1 MTLFPNSESTDK
13 EKGDAGMNYESAYLV
28 KVLKCFVT
36 GENPEP
42 FRGDW
47 SKLFQLANIH
57 SVIGILGYTVMSHP
71 DEFDKQVLA
80 LMRSQCLQT
89 IALQTMRAGGMV
101 RLIEKMNEEGIDHLL
116 FKGYVLKDYYAV
128 PELRTYG
135 DIDFLIHPEDREK
148 CDALMLREGFQRK
161 TDWEPVYSY
170 YKQAE
175 FYEIHTDVMEVDVSD
190 KADYKGYFQHI
201 WEHAHLV
208 SEHTYELSPEYHFLY
223 ILTHIAKHI
232 SGAGAGIRMYMD
244 IAVFI
249 QHFGVQLDW
258 DYVQKELETLGF
270 TDFSNMVLT
279 VVRDYFG
286 VDSPFSLKEIA
297 SQVKED
303 FMGYTMAGGVFGH
316 FGREAGLV
324 SLKQQDRNEEE
335 VSRSKTIIRRL
346 FAPASELEKR
356 YTYLQGRHWLYPV
369 AWIHRLIKTRGSLD
383 AHMKEAQSIINTD
396 TEEVLKLKRIY
407 KEIGL

>member
-1 MTLFPNSESTDK
+1 
-13 EKGDAGMNYESAYLV
+13 MNYESAYLV
-28 KVLKCFVT
+28 NILKCFIA
-36 GENPEP
+36 GGNPEP
-42 FRGDW
+42 FQGDW

-71 DEFDKQVLA
+71 KEFNSQVLPP
-80 LMRSQCLQT
+80 MRSQCLQT
-89 IALQTMRAGGMV
+89 IALQTIALQTVRAGSMA
-101 RLIEKMNEEGIDHLL
+101 RLMEKMNAEGIDHLL

-148 CDALMLREGFQRK
+148 SDSLMMQEGFQRK

-170 YKQAE
+170 YKQEE

-208 SEHTYELSPEYHFLY
+208 SGHTYELSPEYHFLY

-232 SGAGAGIRMYMD
+232 SGSGAGIRMYMD

-249 QHFGVQLDW
+249 QHFGEKLDW
-258 DYVQKELETLGF
+258 DYVQKELEALSF

-286 VDSPFSLKEIA
+286 VDSPFPLKEIA
-297 SQVKED
+297 QQVKEE
-303 FMGYTMAGGVFGH
+303 FMEYTMEGGVFGH
-316 FGREAGLV
+316 FGRDAGLV

-335 VSRSKTIIRRL
+335 NVSRSKTIFRRL

-369 AWIHRLIKTRGSLD
+369 AWVQRLIKTRDSLD
-383 AHMKEAQSIINTD
+383 AHVKEAQSIMHTE

>member
-1 MTLFPNSESTDK
+1 
-13 EKGDAGMNYESAYLV
+13 MNYESAYLV
-28 KVLKCFVT
+28 NVLNRFVT
-36 GENPEP
+36 DGEPEP
-42 FRGDW
+42 FQGDW
-47 SKLFQLANIH
+47 GRLFQLANIH

-71 DEFDKQVLA
+71 KEFPPQVLQS
-80 LMRSQCLQT
+80 MRNQCLQT
-89 IALQTMRAGGMV
+89 IALQTMRAGGMA
-101 RLIEKMNEEGIDHLL
+101 RLIEKMNKEGIDHLL

-148 CDALMLREGFQRK
+148 SDALMLREDFQRK

-208 SEHTYELSPEYHFLY
+208 GGHTYELSPEYHFLY
-223 ILTHIAKHI
+223 LLTHIAKHI
-232 SGAGAGIRMYMD
+232 SSSGAGIRMYMD

-249 QHFGVQLDW
+249 RHFGDKLDW
-258 DYVQKELETLGF
+258 QYVQRELETLSF
-270 TDFSNMVLT
+270 TDFANMVLT
-279 VVRDYFG
+279 VVQDYFG
-286 VDSPFSLKEIA
+286 ADSPFPLKEID
-297 SQVKED
+297 QQIKED
-303 FMGYTMAGGVFGH
+303 FMEYTLAGGVFGH
-316 FGREAGLV
+316 FGRDAGLV
-324 SLKQQDRNEEE
+324 SLKKQDRNEDED
-335 VSRSKTIIRRL
+335 VSRSKTIFRRL

-369 AWIHRLIKTRGSLD
+369 AWVHRLIKTRDSLD
-383 AHMKEAQSIINTD
+383 AHVKEAQSIMHTD

>member
-1 MTLFPNSESTDK
+1 
-13 EKGDAGMNYESAYLV
+13 MNYESAYLV

-36 GENPEP
+36 GENPDP
-42 FRGDW
+42 FHGDW
-47 SKLFQLANIH
+47 SKLLQLANIH

-71 DEFDKQVLA
+71 NEFNKQVLTF
-80 LMRSQCLQT
+80 MRSQCLQT
-89 IALQTMRAGGMV
+89 IALQTMRADGMA
-101 RLIEKMNEEGIDHLL
+101 RLIAKMNEEGIAHLL

-135 DIDFLIHPEDREK
+135 DIDFLIRAEDREK
-148 CDALMLREGFQRK
+148 SDGMMIREGFQRK

-190 KADYKGYFQHI
+190 KANYKEYFQHI
-201 WEHAHLV
+201 WEHARLV
-208 SEHTYELSPEYHFLY
+208 SGHTYELSPEYHFLY
-223 ILTHIAKHI
+223 LLAHIAKHI
-232 SGAGAGIRMYMD
+232 SSSGAGIRMYMD

-249 QHFGVQLDW
+249 RHFGNKLDW
-258 DYVQKELETLGF
+258 DYVQKELEILSF
-270 TDFSNMVLT
+270 TEFSNMVLT
-279 VVRDYFG
+279 VIRDYFG
-286 VDSPFSLKEIA
+286 VDSPLPLKEIELK
-297 SQVKED
+297 VEED
-303 FMGYTMAGGVFGH
+303 FMEYTLAGGVFGH
-316 FGREAGLV
+316 FGRNAGLV
-324 SLKQQDRNEEE
+324 SLKQQDRNEEA
-335 VSRSKTIIRRL
+335 VSRGKTMLRRL

-369 AWIHRLIKTRGSLD
+369 AWIHRLIKTRGSLC
-383 AHMKEAQSIINTD
+383 AHVKEAQGIMQTD